1 MKKCFCC
8 ELCAKALINALSHLL
23 CFVLGKI
30 LICLLLCFYNSLL
43 SFVHCFQ
50 AGMVLSGKM
59 GSEQN
64 LLFCIWLFSTGI
76 RWSWTMNERSEVCL
90 RKAPSWPFHL
100 RPLQLCHLHI
110 CVQLPSTI
118 RRMMLSFITYQHDS
132 RQTRVP
138 LLLKRP
144 TELFTSSSENSLSQI
159 LISKEKA
166 RCGLWGEEGWSCNCG
181 AEGKKLTSPGPSH
194 YLGRITSPLCTLVS
208 VKQGNT
214 P

>member
-76 RWSWTMNERSEVCL
+76 RWSWTMKERSEVCL
-90 RKAPSWPFHL
+90 RPFHL

-118 RRMMLSFITYQHDS
+118 CRMMLSFITYQHDS
-132 RQTRVP
+132 RQTRVS

-144 TELFTSSSENSLSQI
+144 TELFTSSSGNSLSQI
-159 LISKEKA
+159 LICKEKA
-166 RCGLWGEEGWSCNCG
+166 RCGLWGEEGG
-181 AEGKKLTSPGPSH
+181 LVIVGQKGK
-194 YLGRITSPLCTLVS
+194 
-208 VKQGNT
+208 N
-214 P
+214 